1 MKTMSHDEVF
11 GARLAQMTDEERAE
25 YEAAYEEAGLALRM
39 AELFYAART
48 GAGLTQTEL
57 ARRMGT
63 TQPTIAKIEGGGRV
77 PTIDMLDR
85 LARAVGQRLEVS
97 LVA

>member
-1 MKTMSHDEVF
+1 MNTMSHDEVS
-11 GARLAQMTDEERAE
+11 GSRLAQMTEAERAE

-48 GAGLTQTEL
+48 GAGLTRTEL

>member
-1 MKTMSHDEVF
+1 MNTMSHDEVF
-11 GARLAQMTDEERAE
+11 GARFAQITDAERAE
-25 YEAAYEEAGLALRM
+25 YAAAYEEAGLALRM
-39 AELFYAART
+39 AGLFYAART

>member
-1 MKTMSHDEVF
+1 MNTTSHDEVF
-11 GARLAQMTDEERAE
+11 GGRLAQMTEAERAE